1 MLASF
6 LSWTP
11 ILASRAILAIACT
24 LLFGLRPMEADA
36 PRAALVASSEV
47 VSGTWRIR
55 RYGDHVLTTN
65 PDGTATMQ
73 MKLNR
78 LAAMFYGSEMRLDL
92 RWHIEGGL
100 LKQRVVGGF
109 PESAVNKLIED
120 YGDTHDYRILEQAK
134 DHLLV
139 EDVDKPGTT
148 IRWDA
153 RGQF

>member
-11 ILASRAILAIACT
+11 ILASRAILAVACT
-24 LLFGLRPMEADA
+24 FLFGLRLMEADA
-36 PRAALVASSEV
+36 PRVALVASSEV
-47 VSGTWRIR
+47 VSGTWRIH

-92 RWHIEGGL
+92 RWNIEGGL

-120 YGDTHDYRILEQAK
+120 YGDTHDYRILERAK

-139 EDVDKPGTT
+139 EDVDKPGTA
-148 IRWDA
+148 IRWEVA
-153 RGQF
+153 SQ